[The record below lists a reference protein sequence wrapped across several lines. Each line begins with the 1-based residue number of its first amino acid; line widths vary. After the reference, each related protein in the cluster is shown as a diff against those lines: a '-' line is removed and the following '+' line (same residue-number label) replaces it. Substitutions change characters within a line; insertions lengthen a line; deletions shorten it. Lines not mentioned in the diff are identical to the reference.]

1 MDTNSQLNTGLTES
15 LLQVN
20 QLSYKLPPQISI
32 ASKCT
37 HVINYSQQASY
48 SGGET
53 IIFDSQTGSQFVDPA
68 NSYLRLVVKPAD
80 NNHGFGSGSVNN
92 IFSRVVVRTQTG
104 AELSRCE
111 DYNLLNKFMERYNNS
126 TAWFD
131 TVGVAQGFKKGVTT
145 ANIYSDPI
153 PTTGRLYVVPVQCL
167 MACMNPIGAKLVP
180 PNIMSGLR
188 IELSLADAN
197 DAFSSVDQAAPLT
210 LASYVV
216 ERPEM
221 HWKVFELADQFQRK
235 IQEMA
240 AQGLNYLYKE
250 TFHTIVSTTTSDINF
265 DIKKAASKALTCR
278 IITRNPADLSAVG
291 KDKFGAKVY
300 NYETLQANIGS
311 DYWPN
316 QKLQI
321 TNTPTLNNINE
332 AYYYTLYA
340 ADKLESWAPPSVSP
354 ADFLGV
360 VPSGNILDKYN
371 SGMIC
376 FNLNKS
382 NVSELA
388 GYTTSNSRALLV
400 NLKQHSADAVRID
413 AYLTYLRLAKVL
425 TSNVIVL
432 D

>member
-48 SGGET
+48 NGGET
-53 IIFDSQTGSQFVDPA
+53 VIFDCQTGSQFVDPA
-68 NSYLRLVVKPAD
+68 ASYLRLVVTPSASS
-80 NNHGFGSGSVNN
+80 HGFGSGSVNN

-111 DYNLLNKFMERYNNS
+111 DYNLLNKFMERYANS
-126 TAWFD
+126 TSWFD
-131 TVGVAQGFKKGVTT
+131 SIGKAQG
-145 ANIYSDPI
+145 YSNNVGKAVNKYCDAVPS
-153 PTTGRLYVVPVQCL
+153 TGKVFIVPVQCL

-188 IELSLADAN
+188 IEIQLANVN
-197 DAFSSVDQAAPLT
+197 DAFCVVDQSVSPAV
-210 LASYVV
+210 LASYTVK
-216 ERPEM
+216 RPEM
-221 HWKVFELADQFQRK
+221 HWKVFELADAFQRK

-250 TFHTIVSTTTSDINF
+250 TFHTIVSTSTADINF

-278 IITRNPADLSAVG
+278 IITRPAAPVDG
-291 KDKFGAKVY
+291 KDKFSSAAY
-300 NYETLQANIGS
+300 NYNTLQANIGEN
-311 DYWPN
+311 YWPN

-321 TNTPTLNNINE
+321 ETTPTLDNINE
-332 AYYYTLYA
+332 AYYYTAYA
-340 ADKLESWAPPSVSP
+340 VDKLEAWSPTSVTP
-354 ADFLGV
+354 NQFLGST
-360 VPSGNILDKYN
+360 PTGALTDDYSN
-371 SGMIC
+371 GMIC

-388 GYTTSNSRALLV
+388 GYTTSNSRALLI
-400 NLKQHSADAVRID
+400 NLKQHSATTVRLD
-413 AYLTYLRLAKVL
+413 AYLTFLRLAKIMV
-425 TSNVIVL
+425 SNTIVL

>member
-48 SGGET
+48 NGGET

-68 NSYLRLVVKPAD
+68 ASYLRLFVKPSASS
-80 NNHGFGSGSVNN
+80 HGFGSGSVNN

-111 DYNLLNKFMERYNNS
+111 DYNLLNKFMERYSNS

-131 TVGVAQGFKKGVTT
+131 SLGKAQGFDKAATSSTVYTT
-145 ANIYSDPI
+145 AI
-153 PTTGRLYVVPVQCL
+153 PSTGRLFIIPVQAL

-188 IELSLADAN
+188 IEL
-197 DAFSSVDQAAPLT
+197 Q
-210 LASYVV
+210 LASVV
-216 ERPEM
+216 DVFSQVAQDASSPVNLDSYTVTRPEI
-221 HWKVFELADQFQRK
+221 HWKVFELADAFQRK

-250 TFHTIVSTTTSDINF
+250 TFHTIVSTSTADINF

-278 IITRNPADLSAVG
+278 IITRDASIGAGRDTFA
-291 KDKFGAKVY
+291 AKVF
-300 NYETLQANIGS
+300 NYETLQANIGEN
-311 DYWPN
+311 YWPN

-321 TNTPTLNNINE
+321 DTTPTLNNVNE
-332 AYYYTLYA
+332 AYYYTAYA
-340 ADKLESWAPPSVSP
+340 ADKLEAWSPPSVDPSE
-354 ADFLGV
+354 FLGV
-360 VPSGNILDKYN
+360 SDYTKYN
-371 SGMIC
+371 NGMIC

-388 GYTTSNSRALLV
+388 GYTTSNSRALLI
-400 NLKQHSADAVRID
+400 NLKQHSATSVRLD
-413 AYLTYLRLAKVL
+413 AYLTFLRLCKIMI
-425 TSNVIVL
+425 SNVVVL

>member
-1 MDTNSQLNTGLTES
+1 MDTNSQLNSGLTES

-48 SGGET
+48 NGGET
-53 IIFDSQTGSQFVDPA
+53 VIFDCQTGSQFVDPA
-68 NSYLRLVVKPAD
+68 ASYLRLVVTPVSI
-80 NNHGFGSGSVNN
+80 NYGFGSGSVNN

-111 DYNLLNKFMERYNNS
+111 DYNLLNKFMERYANS
-126 TAWFD
+126 TAWLD
-131 TVGVAQGFKKGVTT
+131 TIAKAQGYDRVNLPATYT
-145 ANIYSDPI
+145 PAI
-153 PTTGRLYVVPVQCL
+153 PTTGKLYIVPVQCL

-188 IELSLADAN
+188 IEIQLANAS
-197 DAFSSVDQAAPLT
+197 DAFCAVNQSVTPSA
-210 LASYVV
+210 LASYTIN
-216 ERPEM
+216 RPEM
-221 HWKVFELADQFQRK
+221 HWKVFELADAFQRK

-250 TFHTIVSTTTSDINF
+250 HFHTIVSTSTADINF

-278 IITRNPADLSAVG
+278 IITRPASIGDGRDKFASAV
-291 KDKFGAKVY
+291 FNY
-300 NYETLQANIGS
+300 NTLQANIGAV
-311 DYWPN
+311 YWPN

-321 TNTPTLNNINE
+321 DTTPTLDNINE
-332 AYYYTLYA
+332 AYYYTAYA
-340 ADKLESWAPPSVSP
+340 VDKLEAWSPPSVDP
-354 ADFLGV
+354 AEFLGV
-360 VPSGNILDKYN
+360 ADYTKYN
-371 SGMIC
+371 NGMIC

-400 NLKQHSADAVRID
+400 NLKQHSATAVRLD
-413 AYLTYLRLAKVL
+413 AYLTYLRLCKIM
-425 TSNVIVL
+425 TSNVVVL

>member
-48 SGGET
+48 NGGET
-53 IIFDSQTGSQFVDPA
+53 VIFDCQTGSQFVDPA
-68 NSYLRLVVKPAD
+68 ASYLRLVVTPVAAAY
-80 NNHGFGSGSVNN
+80 GFGSGSVNN

-111 DYNLLNKFMERYNNS
+111 DYNLLNKFMERYSNS
-126 TAWFD
+126 TAWLD
-131 TVGVAQGFKKGVTT
+131 SMGKAQGFDKAVGTT
-145 ANIYSDPI
+145 AAFYTTAI
-153 PTTGRLYVVPVQCL
+153 PTTGRLYIIPVQCL

-188 IELSLADAN
+188 IEIQLASAS
-197 DAFSSVDQAAPLT
+197 DAFCAVDQSGTPAA
-210 LASYVV
+210 LASYTVS
-216 ERPEM
+216 RPEM
-221 HWKVFELADQFQRK
+221 HWKVFELADAFQRK

-250 TFHTIVSTTTSDINF
+250 HFHTIVSTSTADINF

-278 IITRNPADLSAVG
+278 IITRLTTLAPGRDTFSSAV
-291 KDKFGAKVY
+291 FNY
-300 NYETLQANIGS
+300 NTLQANIGA

-321 TNTPTLNNINE
+321 DTTPTINNINE
-332 AYYYTLYA
+332 AYYYTAYA
-340 ADKLESWAPPSVSP
+340 VDKLEAWSPPSVDPSE
-354 ADFLGV
+354 FLGI
-360 VPSGNILDKYN
+360 NDYTKYN
-371 SGMIC
+371 NGMIC

-400 NLKQHSADAVRID
+400 NLKQHSATAVRLD
-413 AYLTYLRLAKVL
+413 AYLTYLRLCKIM
-425 TSNVIVL
+425 TSNVVVL

>member
-68 NSYLRLVVKPAD
+68 NSYLRLVVKPVDSA
-80 NNHGFGSGSVNN
+80 HSFGSGSVNN

-131 TVGVAQGFKKGVTT
+131 SVGVAQGFNKEAASAAV
-145 ANIYSDPI
+145 YSSAI
-153 PTTGRLYVVPVQCL
+153 PSTGRLYVVPVQCL

-188 IELSLADAN
+188 IELSLAGAD
-197 DAFSSVDQAAPLT
+197 DAFSSVTQASPVT

-278 IITRNPADLSAVG
+278 IITRDPTLLATDG
-291 KDKFGAKVY
+291 RDKFGAKVY

-316 QKLQI
+316 QKLQV
-321 TNTPTLNNINE
+321 TSTPTLNNINE

-340 ADKLESWAPPSVSP
+340 ADKLEGWAPPSVGP
-354 ADFLGV
+354 VQFLGAA
-360 VPSGNILDKYN
+360 NFTRYN
-371 SGMIC
+371 SGMVC

>member
-48 SGGET
+48 NGGET
-53 IIFDSQTGSQFVDPA
+53 VIFDSQTGSQFVDPA
-68 NSYLRLVVKPAD
+68 ASYLRLVVKPAEA
-80 NNHGFGSGSVNN
+80 NFGFGSGSVNN

-111 DYNLLNKFMERYNNS
+111 DYNLLNKFMERYANS

-131 TVGVAQGFKKGVTT
+131 SMGRSQGFIKNVSA
-145 ANIYSDPI
+145 ANTYSDSI
-153 PTTGRLYVVPVQCL
+153 PVGGRLYVVPVQCL

-188 IELSLADAN
+188 IEIQLASAS
-197 DAFSSVDQAAPLT
+197 DAFCAVNQSTTPGANLT
-210 LASYVV
+210 SYTVS
-216 ERPEM
+216 RPEM
-221 HWKVFELADQFQRK
+221 HWKVYELADAFQRK

-250 TFHTIVSTTTSDINF
+250 TFHTIVSTGTADINF

-278 IITRNPADLSAVG
+278 IITRDASVG
-291 KDKFGAKVY
+291 VGRDTFAAKVF

-311 DYWPN
+311 EYWPN

-321 TNTPTLNNINE
+321 DGTPTANNINE
-332 AYYYTLYA
+332 AYYYTAYA
-340 ADKLESWAPPSVSP
+340 VDKLEAWSPPSVGP
-354 ADFLGV
+354 AQFLGV
-360 VPSGNILDKYN
+360 ADYTKYN
-371 SGMIC
+371 NGMIC

-388 GYTTSNSRALLV
+388 GYTTSNSRALLI
-400 NLKQHSADAVRID
+400 NLKQTSADNVRLD
-413 AYLTYLRLAKVL
+413 AYLTFLRLAKVMV
-425 TSNVIVL
+425 SNVIVL

>member
-1 MDTNSQLNTGLTES
+1 MDTNTQLNTGLTES

-48 SGGET
+48 NGGET
-53 IIFDSQTGSQFVDPA
+53 VIFDCQTGSQFVDPA
-68 NSYLRLVVKPAD
+68 ASYLRLVVTPSD
-80 NNHGFGSGSVNN
+80 STHGFGSGSVNN

-111 DYNLLNKFMERYNNS
+111 DYNLLNKFMERYANS
-126 TAWFD
+126 TSWID
-131 TVGVAQGFKKGVTT
+131 TIGKAQG
-145 ANIYSDPI
+145 YSNNVGASGTVYCDAVPA
-153 PTTGRLYVVPVQCL
+153 TGKVFIVPVQCL

-188 IELSLADAN
+188 IEIQLANAN
-197 DAFSSVDQAAPLT
+197 DAFCSANQSAKGALT
-210 LASYVV
+210 SYTVN
-216 ERPEM
+216 RPEM
-221 HWKVFELADQFQRK
+221 HWKVFELADAFQRK

-250 TFHTIVSTTTSDINF
+250 YFHTIVSTSTADINF

-278 IITRNPADLSAVG
+278 IITRGTTVVDG
-291 KDKFGAKVY
+291 DDKFAAAVFNY
-300 NYETLQANIGS
+300 NTLQANIGEN
-311 DYWPN
+311 YWPN

-321 TNTPTLNNINE
+321 DTTPTLNNIHE
-332 AYYYTLYA
+332 AYYYTAYA
-340 ADKLESWAPPSVSP
+340 VDKLEAWAPPSVTP
-354 ADFLGV
+354 NQFLGTV
-360 VPSGNILDKYN
+360 VTGAVTDEYSN
-371 SGMIC
+371 GMIC

-400 NLKQHSADAVRID
+400 NLKQHSANAVRLD
-413 AYLTYLRLAKVL
+413 AYLTFLRLCKVL
-425 TSNVIVL
+425 VSNTVVL

>member
-48 SGGET
+48 NGGET

-68 NSYLRLVVKPAD
+68 NSYLRLVVKPND
-80 NNHGFGSGSVNN
+80 NVHGFGSGSVNN

-131 TVGVAQGFKKGVTT
+131 SVGVAQGFDKEATSAGV
-145 ANIYSDPI
+145 YSSAI

-188 IELSLADAN
+188 IELSLAGAN
-197 DAFSSVDQAAPLT
+197 DAFSSVNQGAPLT
-210 LASYVV
+210 LASYIV

-278 IITRNPADLSAVG
+278 IITRDPTLLATAGRDNFA
-291 KDKFGAKVY
+291 AKVF

-316 QKLQI
+316 QKLQV
-321 TNTPTLNNINE
+321 TSTPTLNNINE

-340 ADKLESWAPPSVSP
+340 ADKLEGWAPPSVDP
-354 ADFLGV
+354 VEFLGV
-360 VPSGNILDKYN
+360 ADYTKYN
-371 SGMIC
+371 NGMIC

-413 AYLTYLRLAKVL
+413 AYLTYLRLAKVM
-425 TSNVIVL
+425 TSNVVVL